1 MNVCC
6 HQLEGNAMDW
16 LFDVETSYHLFL
28 ELFQVLKFS
37 SWIADNIWNYQRT
50 WMKECGIVEDMTS

>member
-28 ELFQVLKFS
+28 ELFQVLKF
-37 SWIADNIWNYQRT
+37 
-50 WMKECGIVEDMTS
+50 